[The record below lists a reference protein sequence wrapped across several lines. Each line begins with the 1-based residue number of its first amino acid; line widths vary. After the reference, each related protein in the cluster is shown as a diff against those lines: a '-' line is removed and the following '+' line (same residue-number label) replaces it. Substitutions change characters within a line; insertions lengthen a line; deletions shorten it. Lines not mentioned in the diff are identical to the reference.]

1 MSYSTIDKSTDYF
14 NTVLYSGTDSAQAV
28 TGVGFQPDWTW
39 IKCRSN
45 GGSASF
51 EHVLTDAVRGVN
63 KTLVTNDTDAETANN
78 ATGYLNIFGSD
89 GFTTAGG
96 GTSIDAVGG
105 AGRTYASWNW
115 LGANGTA
122 SNSNGSITSTVS
134 ANTTAGFSIVSYT
147 GTGSAGATVGHG
159 LGATPAMIIVKNR
172 SAAWNWSVYHKD
184 AFTSQAAPGVLYLN
198 TTAGKANDT
207 NVWGNS
213 SVTINSTVF
222 SLGDY
227 EGTNLSGGNLIA
239 YCFAQK
245 QGYSKFGSYVGNGNA
260 DGTFVY
266 TGFKPA
272 FIIVKRS
279 SDTQSW
285 VLWDSKRPGYNQ
297 TNPSLT
303 PNENGAEET
312 RSVDF
317 LSNGFKQRQ
326 NNTATNAASTYIY
339 MAFAENPLVGS
350 NFVPTTAQ

>member
-1 MSYSTIDKSTDYF
+1 MAYTTINKGGTYF
-14 NTVLYSGTDSAQAV
+14 NTKLYTGNGGTNAL
-28 TGVGFQPDWTW
+28 TGVGFQPDLTW
-39 IKCRSN
+39 IKERGATGDHFWC
-45 GGSASF
+45 
-51 EHVLTDAVRGVN
+51 DAVRGVT
-63 KTLVTNDTDAETANN
+63 KYILSN
-78 ATGYLNIFGSD
+78 ATGAEGTNANTLTAFGTDGFTLGSD
-89 GFTTAGG
+89 GWTNNN
-96 GTSIDAVGG
+96 SD
-105 AGRTYASWNW
+105 TYASWNW

-198 TTAGKANDT
+198 TTAGKANDV

-227 EGTNLSGGNLIA
+227 EGTNLDGGNLIA

-245 QGYSKFGSYVGNGNA
+245 QGYSKFGSYTGNA
-260 DGTFVY
+260 SADGVFIH

-272 FIIVKRS
+272 FVIVKRT

-285 VLWDSKRPGYNQ
+285 VLWDNKRPGYNQ

-303 PNENGAEET
+303 PNETGAEET

-317 LSNGFKQRQ
+317 LSNGFKNRQ

-339 MAFAENPLVGS
+339 MAFAEFPFTSSTGTPV
-350 NFVPTTAQ
+350 TAR

>member
-1 MSYSTIDKSTDYF
+1 MAYTTINKGGTYF
-14 NTVLYSGTDSAQAV
+14 NTVLYTGTDSAQAV

-51 EHVLTDAVRGVN
+51 ENVLTDAVRGVN
-63 KTLVTNDTDAETANN
+63 KTLVSNDTEVETASN
-78 ATGYLNIFGSD
+78 ATGYLNIFDSD
-89 GFTTAGG
+89 GFTTAAG

-105 AGRTYASWNW
+105 VGRTYASWNW

-147 GTGSAGATVGHG
+147 GTGSAGATIGHG
-159 LGATPAMIIVKNR
+159 LGVAPNVIITKSRANAGR
-172 SAAWNWSVYHKD
+172 FWGMYHSSLGNTGSMALNSNQ
-184 AFTSQAAPGVLYLN
+184 AFDTS
-198 TTAGKANDT
+198 TTYWNDT
-207 NVWGNS
+207 TPSSTVYTVGTNGDTNS
-213 SVTINSTVF
+213 S
-222 SLGDY
+222 
-227 EGTNLSGGNLIA
+227 GTMIA
-239 YCFAQK
+239 YCFAEK
-245 QGYSKFGSYVGNGNA
+245 QGYSKFGTYTGNALA

-272 FIIVKRS
+272 FVIVKRS

-285 VLWDSKRPGYNQ
+285 VLWDNKRDGYNQ

-317 LSNGFKQRQ
+317 LSNGFKNRQ
-326 NNTATNAASTYIY
+326 NNTATNAASTYMY
-339 MAFAENPLVGS
+339 MAFAEFPFTSSTGTPV
-350 NFVPTTAQ
+350 TAR